1 MSGYL
6 EAYGEA
12 EALRARRIRAVKV
25 GSVIFVALL
34 IVGLTVYAFFRNYAE
49 ERQADRF
56 IQLLNQ
62 HDYTKAYALWGCTE
76 SSPCPNYPL
85 AKFMDDWG
93 PQSHYAD
100 ASRAHISLSQ
110 SCGSGVVMQLDYQS
124 SQPPVPIW
132 VERSSKVISFAPWP
146 ECPGR
151 HLHLRAWLQSVFK
164 R

>member
-1 MSGYL
+1 MSSYL

-12 EALRARRIRAVKV
+12 ERLRARRIRAAKI
-25 GSVIFVALL
+25 GSLVLVVLL
-34 IVGLTVYAFFRNYAE
+34 IAGFTLYALFKNHSE
-49 ERQADRF
+49 EQQADLF
-56 IQLLNQ
+56 IQLLKQ
-62 HDYTKAYALWGCTE
+62 HDYQKAYALWGCTP
-76 SSPCPNYPL
+76 STPCPNYSFD
-85 AKFMDDWG
+85 KFMADWG

-100 ASRAHISLSQ
+100 ASKAHIGLSQ

-132 VERSSKVISFAPWP
+132 VERSSNVISFAPWP

-151 HLHLRAWLQSVFK
+151 HLHLRAWLRSVFK